1 MGRAIDVDKR
11 LDDLEYKVNE
21 ILLILDELGKVNTTQ
36 EHIDLHEETK
46 TEKTNDEGSVKVITN
61 LIVENQV
68 SQNEILKTQRVLSNY
83 IGFKKDNEKFK
94 KYLEELNG
102 RTDKESSKRSPSE
115 K

>member
-46 TEKTNDEGSVKVITN
+46 TEKTNDEGSGEGDNK
-61 LIVENQV
+61 
-68 SQNEILKTQRVLSNY
+68 SNSRKS
-83 IGFKKDNEKFK
+83 GKSKRDTKDSK
-94 KYLEELNG
+94 
-102 RTDKESSKRSPSE
+102 SSK
-115 K
+115 

>member
-11 LDDLEYKVNE
+11 LDKLEFRVNE

-46 TEKTNDEGSVKVITN
+46 TKKTNN
-61 LIVENQV
+61 
-68 SQNEILKTQRVLSNY
+68 
-83 IGFKKDNEKFK
+83 
-94 KYLEELNG
+94 
-102 RTDKESSKRSPSE
+102 ESSGSGGGKSNKGISKSKSKSGDDPKSS

>member
-1 MGRAIDVDKR
+1 MKKR
-11 LDDLEYKVNE
+11 KPKKLTMKEVE
-21 ILLILDELGKVNTTQ
+21 
-36 EHIDLHEETK
+36 
-46 TEKTNDEGSVKVITN
+46 KVITN